1 MKNKNKTLDVDGALL
16 DRAQL
21 ESYMKKIASD
31 HILTAKSDKKTFPV
45 PRVKENLK
53 FIFDVYTILNE
64 DIKNNLPIHPAGEW
78 LLDNFYIVE
87 KNAKTIIKDMTL
99 KKYTNLLG
107 IANGINKGYARA
119 FVIAKEI
126 ISYTDGKID
135 GESIEGFLKAY
146 QSKKTLSMDELWNI
160 VTFLQIALIEKIRSV
175 CEKIYLSQMQK
186 RKVEGIV
193 LRLVEFK
200 QDYPFKNNKKIKIE
214 DTSDSKYPFI
224 EYMSYRLKKHGKNG
238 YGYMEILEEQV
249 NKMGSNI
256 LECINREHYDIASK
270 KISIGNSINSINM
283 LSRLNYVKIFD
294 NINGVEDVLK
304 KDPANIYEKMDY
316 KTKEYYRNSIETIS
330 KCTKISELYIAKK
343 CVELA
348 SNNNENIKK
357 NHVGYY
363 LIGKG
368 RNTLV
373 SKILNKKEKKK
384 GKCKPLF
391 FVVGCTTLS
400 IIVSTILAWHTNVKT
415 DNFLLS
421 FIAFLFMIILIKNI
435 FEKINQYISG
445 KILKPKLIPKMDFS
459 GGIPKEHTTMVVI
472 PTIVKSAS
480 KVKEIF
486 KKLEV
491 YYVANKSE
499 NLYFTLLG
507 DCSSEDKELMD
518 FDDEVINAGIE
529 QCNILNK
536 KYTKM
541 GFPKFNFV
549 YRKRLWNSG
558 EKCYLGWER
567 KRGLL
572 HQFNEFILGNEKN
585 IFRYNTLENM
595 ELPDIRYIITLDSDT
610 NLTLNTGLELI
621 GAMAHPL
628 NIPEIDKK
636 NNVVVDGYAIIQ
648 PRVGIGLSQASKSVF
663 SKLFS
668 GIAGTDSY
676 TNAVSDF
683 YEDNYEEGI
692 YTGKGIY
699 DVNVFSKV
707 LKNEIPENKVLSHDL
722 LEGCYLKCGLAS
734 DIVLMDGFP
743 STYDSFK
750 KRAHRWIRGDYQILS
765 WIWNKKINVLS
776 KFKIIDNIYRSWQEL
791 SILVLIIIYYCTR
804 CNLLLAIAIISTIFP
819 YILEIINKIVSKKNG
834 QIIQKKYHKEISGY
848 SAIFARA
855 VMDIG
860 LIPDKAYMSL
870 NACCKAI
877 YRLCISK
884 KHLLEWT
891 TSEDAETVAKSG
903 VKYYYG
909 NMFFN
914 VFWGILSIIIGISLN
929 IVWALV
935 FGVLWIIFPAI
946 INSISKPI
954 VSKKPYNMLD
964 DDEKKYVYD
973 IGKKTWQYFK
983 DNLNEK
989 TNYLPPDNYQED
1001 RKEQIVYRTSPT
1013 NIGLAL
1019 ISVIS
1024 SYDLGYESKNYAFDL
1039 IEKMLNTIIKL
1050 PRWYGH
1056 LYNWYNI
1063 STLEPLFPRYVSSV
1077 DSGNFI
1083 GYLYVL
1089 KQFFIEA
1096 DEDFERKKKLINIVD
1111 KIIDETDF
1119 SKLFDVK
1126 TGLFSIG
1133 YNLEDDKMTDSY
1145 YDLLASEARQT
1156 SLVAI
1161 AKKDVSPKH
1170 WKNLSRALTTLNKYK
1185 GLISWSGTA
1194 FEYLMP
1200 SINIKRYP
1208 GSLLDESCK
1217 FMIMSQIEYAKKLGT
1232 TWGISEAAFNLKDFS
1247 GNYQYK
1253 AFGIPWLGL
1262 KRGLADDVVV
1272 SSYGTILAIS
1282 DVPRE
1287 VVSNL
1292 RKLEESGMYS
1302 RYGFYESIDY
1312 TPSRARNKNKFSIVK
1327 TYMAHHQGLILLSI
1341 NNLVNDNILQR
1352 RFSSNPEIEGV
1363 DILLQERMPDNVI
1376 ITKEKKEHIEK
1387 IKYLNYDY
1395 YSERVFDKMSSVD
1408 EKYNLIS
1415 NNKYSILIDGNGN
1428 GYSKYNGYL
1437 INRFKLTDDV
1447 DEGIHFCIKDKSNGS
1462 IWSATKRNTREF
1474 KNDSKVI
1481 FFPDKSE
1488 FLMEHEEIKSAFD
1501 VFIAPDD
1508 AVEIRKLNVK
1518 NVGEKSNEFDI
1529 YSYFEP
1535 ALSSQV
1541 QDSSHKAFNKL
1552 FLSYEIVDN
1561 ILIIRRRARSKNE
1574 QDIYMATAFISKN
1587 SSYNG
1592 FDFEIDKQSFWG
1604 RNSLGIPD
1612 AIKFSKQLRN
1622 RCEYTTNPIVAFKKS
1637 VILDSNCDENFALI
1651 IGVSHDKNRA
1661 TQYVKKYSTFDSIAR
1676 AEKLSKAQTEA
1687 KIQYLGS
1694 SGKEVNLYERML
1706 SCLVSRCGNIVENNS
1721 NNAYTSELWKFG
1733 VSGDNPIMLVEI
1745 KNISEIDIVKK
1756 LVKALEFY
1764 KLQNFDIDLV
1774 ILNNEPESYE
1784 NYLQD
1789 AINEVVWNYAEANN
1803 YRKIFIFKNLSFE
1816 DKELFRCRA
1825 NIVVN
1830 GKYGKIDFLL
1840 DELEHENSKVLF
1852 FENKETKSEEYFKDV
1867 CCNLEKQK
1875 NPFEID
1881 ENMTNLKFYNEYG
1894 GFSKD
1899 GKEYVINVN
1908 KNKKLPVAWS
1918 NILANEKFGTVV
1930 TESMGGYTWYKNS
1943 RLNRITAWNN
1953 DPISDVPSE
1962 VIYFYDAENKKY
1974 WTTFLGLPED
1984 DGEHYIKFGLGYAK
1998 YMHYFNS
2005 IEQCIDVFVP
2015 QDESVKINVI
2025 TLKNLLPQK
2034 RKIKIIFY
2042 LKLVLDEDE
2051 FKSSNFIYYDFNKP
2065 MNCIFVNNKINNQFV
2080 YNTFISSSEK
2090 ICGYTGCKKSF
2101 FGVGGISKPDGIG
2114 CDIFETESKYCD
2126 GIIAL
2131 SLDVEI
2137 EAMENKKISLFF
2149 GCDESK
2155 DECKKIIDKY
2165 QSINNC
2171 EISYEKNK
2179 KYWNNITG
2187 KIIVNTPEDSINL
2200 TTNGWMIYQAYCSR
2214 MLAKTGFYQSGGAW
2228 GYRDQLQDAM
2238 CMKYVDLSITKNQI
2252 IKHSAHQFIE
2262 GDVLHWWHEETM
2274 RGVRTRFSDD
2284 LLWLV
2289 YVVCDYISFS
2299 GDYDILDIETPYLE
2313 GNLLE
2318 DGVDE
2323 KYDFYAESGV
2333 AEPIYNHCIR
2343 AIDKSLDFG
2352 SMGIPKIGS
2361 GDWNDGFNFIGNK
2374 GNGQSVWLAF
2384 FLYDILKKFVKLCEY
2399 KSDETHKN
2407 KYECISENLKKCI
2420 NQNCWDG
2427 RWYNRAFCDDGSVIG
2442 SIKNQECKIDG
2453 ISQSWAVISGVAD
2466 DERKKCSMESLEHYL
2481 VDKQNGLIKLL
2492 NPPFEKGS
2500 INPGYIMSYLPGTR
2514 ENGGQYTHGAIWA
2527 IIAEAMIGNCE
2538 KAVEHYK
2545 MINPIEHSKTRA
2557 LADKY
2562 KVEPYV
2568 ISADIYSEGN
2578 LAGQGGWSWYTGSA
2592 SWYYICIIKYI
2603 LGINIENG
2611 VLNIHPH
2618 IPYYWTEYS
2627 IIYKYGKSVYNIKIK
2642 NLSKENLGVKKITL
2656 DGYTVEDKK
2665 VKLIDD
2671 GKVYNIEAIL

>member
-31 HILTAKSDKKTFPV
+31 HILTAKSDRRTFPI

-87 KNAKTIIKDMTL
+87 KNAKIIIKDMTL

-186 RKVEGIV
+186 RKVESIV

-200 QDYPFKNNKKIKIE
+200 SDFSFQNNKKIKIE

-224 EYMSYRLKKHGKNG
+224 EYMSYRLKKYGKNG
-238 YGYMEILEEQV
+238 YGYVEILEEQV

-270 KISIGNSINSINM
+270 KISIGNSISSINM
-283 LSRLNYVKIFD
+283 LNRLNFVKIFD
-294 NINGVEDVLK
+294 SINGVEDVLR

-316 KTKEYYRNSIETIS
+316 ETKEYYRDAIELIS
-330 KCTKISELYIAKK
+330 KRAKISELYIAKK

-348 SNNNENIKK
+348 GRNDEDIKK

-363 LIGKG
+363 LVGKG
-368 RNTLV
+368 KSTLM
-373 SKILNKKEKKK
+373 SNILNRKEKKES
-384 GKCKPLF
+384 KCKSLF
-391 FVVGCTTLS
+391 FIFGCSCVS
-400 IIVSTILAWHTNVKT
+400 IVVSTILAWHVNVKT
-415 DNFLLS
+415 GNFLLS
-421 FIAFLFMIILIKNI
+421 FVAFPFMILLIKNI

-445 KILKPKLIPKMDFS
+445 KILKPKLIPKLDFS
-459 GGIPKEHTTMVVI
+459 GGIPKEQATMVVI

-480 KVKEIF
+480 KVNEIF

-507 DCSSEDKELMD
+507 DCSSEKKELMD
-518 FDDEVINAGIE
+518 FDDEVIKVGIE

-536 KYTKM
+536 KYTKE

-549 YRKRLWNSG
+549 YRKRLWNDG

-572 HQFNEFILGNEKN
+572 NQFNEFILGKEKN
-585 IFRYNTLENM
+585 VFRCNTLEDI

-610 NLTLNTGLELI
+610 NLTLNTGLELV

-648 PRVGIGLSQASKSVF
+648 PRVGIGLEQANKSIF
-663 SKLFS
+663 SKLFA

-676 TNAVSDF
+676 TNAISDF

-699 DVNVFSKV
+699 DVKVFSKV
-707 LKNEIPENKVLSHDL
+707 LQNEIPENKVLSHDL

-743 STYDSFK
+743 STYDSYK

-791 SILVLIIIYYCTR
+791 GILILLIIYYYTKSKS
-804 CNLLLAIAIISTIFP
+804 LLTVAIISAMFP
-819 YILEIINKIVSKKNG
+819 YILELLNKVVSKKNG

-848 SAIFARA
+848 SAIFIRA
-855 VMDIG
+855 ITDMG

-877 YRLCISK
+877 YRQCVSK

-891 TSEDAETVAKSG
+891 TSEDAESTAKSG
-903 VKYYYG
+903 IAYYYR
-909 NMFFN
+909 NMFSN
-914 VFWGILSIIIGISLN
+914 VFFGVLSIIIGINLSS
-929 IVWALV
+929 IWAV
-935 FGVLWIIFPAI
+935 IFGFLWLIFPSI
-946 INSISKPI
+946 INFISKPI
-954 VSKKPYNMLD
+954 VNEKPYNLLN

-1019 ISVIS
+1019 VGVIS
-1024 SYDLGYESKNYAFDL
+1024 SYDLEYESKNYALDL
-1039 IEKMLNTIIKL
+1039 IEKMLNTIMKL
-1050 PRWYGH
+1050 PRWNGH

-1063 STLEPLFPRYVSSV
+1063 STLTPLFPRYVSSV

-1089 KQFFIEA
+1089 KQFLVEV
-1096 DEDFERKKKLINIVD
+1096 DWDLERKKNLINTID
-1111 KIIDETDF
+1111 HIIYETDF
-1119 SKLFDVK
+1119 SKLFDEK

-1161 AKKDVSPKH
+1161 AKKDISSKH

-1272 SSYGTILAIS
+1272 SSYGTILAIN

-1287 VVSNL
+1287 VINNL
-1292 RKLEESGMYS
+1292 RKLEESGMYDK
-1302 RYGFYESIDY
+1302 YGFYESIDY

-1341 NNLVNDNILQR
+1341 NNLINDNILQK

-1376 ITKEKKEHIEK
+1376 ITKEKKEHVEK

-1395 YSERVFDKMSSVD
+1395 YSERIFDKKSNAN
-1408 EKYNLIS
+1408 EQYNLIS
-1415 NNKYSILIDGNGN
+1415 NNKYSILIDSNGN
-1428 GYSKYNGYL
+1428 GYSKYNDCL
-1437 INRFKLTDDV
+1437 INRYKPTDDI
-1447 DEGIHFCIKDKSNGS
+1447 DEGIHFCIKNKNNGS
-1462 IWSATKRNTREF
+1462 IWSPTKRETIEF
-1474 KNDSKVI
+1474 KNDNKVT

-1488 FLMEHEEIKSAFD
+1488 FSIEHEEIKSTFD

-1508 AVEIRKLNVK
+1508 AVEIRNLNVK
-1518 NVGEKSNEFDI
+1518 NMGEKSSEFDV

-1535 ALSSQV
+1535 VLSSQI
-1541 QDSSHKAFNKL
+1541 QDCSHKAFNKL
-1552 FLSYEIVDN
+1552 FLTYEMIDN
-1561 ILIIRRRARSKNE
+1561 VLLIRRKARAQLE
-1574 QDIYMATAFISKN
+1574 EDMYMATAFISKN
-1587 SSYNG
+1587 SFSNG
-1592 FDFEIDKQSFWG
+1592 FDFEIDKYSFWG
-1604 RNSLGIPD
+1604 RNNFGIPD
-1612 AIKFSKQLRN
+1612 AIKFSKQLKN
-1622 RCEYTTNPIVAFKKS
+1622 KIELTTNPIVAFKKS
-1637 VILDSNCDENFALI
+1637 IILDPNCDENFALI
-1651 IGVSHDKNRA
+1651 IGVSHDRNRA
-1661 TQYVKKYSTFDSIAR
+1661 IDYVKKYSTFDSITR
-1676 AEKLSKAQTEA
+1676 AEKLSKAQIEA

-1706 SCLVSRCGNIVENNS
+1706 SCLVARCGNIVQNKND
-1721 NNAYTSELWKFG
+1721 NLYTSELWKFG
-1733 VSGDNPIMLVEI
+1733 VSGDNPTILVEI
-1745 KNISEIDIVKK
+1745 KNISEIDMVKK

-1764 KLQNFDIDLV
+1764 KLQNFDVDLV

-1789 AINEVVWNYAEANN
+1789 AINEVIWNYSEVNN
-1803 YRKIFIFKNLSFE
+1803 CRRIFVLKNLSFE
-1816 DKELFRCRA
+1816 DKELFRNRA

-1830 GKYGKIDFLL
+1830 GKYGKIEFLL
-1840 DELEHENSKVLF
+1840 DELEHENSKMLHLND
-1852 FENKETKSEEYFKDV
+1852 EILTSKQSTDI
-1867 CCNLEKQK
+1867 CCNTE
-1875 NPFEID
+1875 EH
-1881 ENMTNLKFYNEYG
+1881 KFYEDMENLQFYNGYG

-1899 GKEYVINVN
+1899 GKEYIINVN
-1908 KNKKLPVAWS
+1908 KNKKLPSAWS
-1918 NILANEKFGTVV
+1918 NILANEKFGTVT

-1953 DPISDVPSE
+1953 DPINDIPSE
-1962 VIYFYDAENKKY
+1962 VIYFYDTESKKY
-1974 WTTFLGLPED
+1974 WTTTLSPLED
-1984 DGEHYIKFGLGYAK
+1984 DNEYYIKFGLGYAR
-1998 YMHYFNS
+1998 YMHYCNS
-2005 IEQCIDVFVP
+2005 IEQSIDVFVP
-2015 QDESVKINVI
+2015 QDDTVKINVI

-2034 RKIKIIFY
+2034 RRLKITFY

-2051 FKSSNFIYYDFNKP
+2051 LKSNNYISYDFNNSK
-2065 MNCIFVNNKINNQFV
+2065 NCIFVKNKINNQFV
-2080 YNTFISSSEK
+2080 YDTFISSSEK
-2090 ICGYTGCKKSF
+2090 ICSYTCRKKAF
-2101 FGVGGISKPDGIG
+2101 FGTGGISKPRGIFNNNIEVENQ
-2114 CDIFETESKYCD
+2114 CSD
-2126 GIIAL
+2126 GIIAINI
-2131 SLDVEI
+2131 DVEVD
-2137 EAMENKKISLFF
+2137 AMEHKKISLFF
-2149 GCDESK
+2149 GCDDNREK
-2155 DECKKIIDKY
+2155 CEKIINKY
-2165 QSINNC
+2165 QSISNC
-2171 EISYEKNK
+2171 EDSYSETK

-2187 KIIVNTPEDSINL
+2187 KITVNTPVDSINI
-2200 TTNGWMIYQAYCSR
+2200 TTNGWMIYQTYCCR
-2214 MLAKTGFYQSGGAW
+2214 MLAKTGFYQSGGAF
-2228 GYRDQLQDAM
+2228 GFRDQLQDSM
-2238 CMKYVDLSITKNQI
+2238 CMKYVDLNITKNQI
-2252 IKHSAHQFIE
+2252 LKHSRHQFVE
-2262 GDVLHWWHEETM
+2262 GDVLHWWHEETG
-2274 RGVRTRFSDD
+2274 RGVRTKFSDD

-2289 YVVCDYISFS
+2289 YVVCDYINFS
-2299 GDYDILDIETPYLE
+2299 GDYNILDVETPYLE

-2318 DGVDE
+2318 DNVDE
-2323 KYDFYAESGV
+2323 KYDFYAESNV
-2333 AEPIYNHCIR
+2333 IEPLYNHCIR
-2343 AIDKSLDFG
+2343 AIERALNNLG
-2352 SMGIPKIGS
+2352 EMGIPKIGS
-2361 GDWNDGFNFIGNK
+2361 GDWNDGFNAVGNNGK
-2374 GNGQSVWLAF
+2374 GQSVWLGF

-2399 KSDETHKN
+2399 KNDEIHKG
-2407 KYECISENLKKCI
+2407 KYECMSKNLKKAI
-2420 NQNCWDG
+2420 NDNCWDG
-2427 RWYNRAFCDDGSVIG
+2427 RWYNRAFCDNGAVIG

-2453 ISQSWAVISGVAD
+2453 ISQSWAIISGVAD
-2466 DERKKCSMESLEHYL
+2466 DERKKSSMDSLENYL
-2481 VDKQNGLIKLL
+2481 VDRENGIIKLL
-2492 NPPFEKGS
+2492 EPPFEKGS
-2500 INPGYIMSYLPGTR
+2500 INPGYVMSYLPGTR

-2527 IIAEAMIGNCE
+2527 IVAEALVGNNE
-2538 KAVEHYK
+2538 KALEYYK
-2545 MINPIEHSKTRA
+2545 MINPIEHSKTKY

-2568 ISADIYSEGN
+2568 IVADIYSRGN
-2578 LAGQGGWSWYTGSA
+2578 LTSQGGWSWYTGSA

-2611 VLNIHPH
+2611 VLSISPN
-2618 IPYYWTEYS
+2618 IPYYWAEYS
-2627 IIYKYGKSVYNIKIK
+2627 IAYKYGNSIYNIKIK
-2642 NLSKENLGVKKITL
+2642 NISKGNSGIKRFMLNECVI
-2656 DGYTVEDKK
+2656 EEQK
-2665 VKLIDD
+2665 VKLVDD
-2671 GKVYNIEAIL
+2671 GKVYSIEVIL